1 LTTPSC
7 QSRGAREHPADARAA
22 LWVCDRSGSAPYQR
36 TISTGPTSDGK
47 EVMTGS
53 IVPGLRNT
61 FAVGKD
67 GALSNRYAA
76 VLAAHAGRII
86 WWDW

>member
-1 LTTPSC
+1 
-7 QSRGAREHPADARAA
+7 
-22 LWVCDRSGSAPYQR
+22 
-36 TISTGPTSDGK
+36 
-47 EVMTGS
+47 MTGS